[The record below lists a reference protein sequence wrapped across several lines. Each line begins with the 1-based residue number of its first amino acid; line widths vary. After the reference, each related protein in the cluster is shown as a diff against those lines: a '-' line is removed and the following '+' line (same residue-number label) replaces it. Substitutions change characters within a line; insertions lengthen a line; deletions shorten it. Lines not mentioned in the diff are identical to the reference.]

1 MSLVSPQRFP
11 IQSRV
16 EDTITIRPTSSA
28 LFGVDSA
35 DRYTS
40 VEASAEG
47 TSTPYKFTIVKNQ
60 ALFNGFFN
68 RIALTE
74 IVFPYY
80 IPNINLR
87 TDMIIVNGNVI
98 TIAVPGFYNTTD
110 LADALEGAIIASGV
124 TPTLTVSYNSGRF
137 VFNTNDASTLV
148 FARGNFAG
156 PGAKINQFQLFD
168 LLNMGGVNTVASSLQ
183 VTGITKIKY
192 TEYVDIVSSQLTYNQ
207 SLKDASSDPIV
218 RDVLARVYIDTGFGE
233 VLGEPLTIYRQFS
246 TPKQIKWD
254 PTQPLGNVSFEVFD
268 DKGELLSSYLGPQLP
283 DSTMPDWRITLLF
296 SES

>member
-1 MSLVSPQRFP
+1 MSLLSSRQFP

-35 DRYTS
+35 DRYAS
-40 VEASAEG
+40 IQASAEG
-47 TSTPYKFTIVKNQ
+47 TQSPYRFTIVKNQ

-80 IPNINLR
+80 IPNINER
-87 TDMIIVNGNVI
+87 TSQIIVNGNTI
-98 TIAVPGFYNTTD
+98 TIPALGFYTQD
-110 LADALEGAIIASGV
+110 QLAQALEFGIFATGISLNVI
-124 TPTLTVSYNSGRF
+124 YQYGRF
-137 VFNTNDASTLV
+137 VFTTNDGSTLT
-148 FARGNFAG
+148 FARGNFG
-156 PGAKINQFQLFD
+156 GTGARLDQFQLFD
-168 LLNMGGVNTVASSLQ
+168 LLNMGPINTVASSSHR
-183 VTGITKIKY
+183 TGITNVQY

-218 RDVLARVYIDTGFGE
+218 RDVLARVYIESVNADT
-233 VLGEPLTIYRQFS
+233 LGRPTIIYRQFS

-268 DKGELLSSYLGPQLP
+268 DKGELLSAHLGAQFP
-283 DSTMPDWRITLLF
+283 DYTMPDWRITLLF